1 MRRFLP
7 VLALAACT
15 GYPALD
21 ARVTPAERTA
31 PPPALVPLAGLL
43 AAGDRQPLALD
54 AGADLAARAS
64 DLAARA
70 GAVPPSGNAPDA
82 APDAARL
89 ADLAARAE
97 GLRTG
102 GLTPEQRERL
112 SSGPSLP

>member
-1 MRRFLP
+1 MRRLLP
-7 VLALAACT
+7 ALALAACT
-15 GYPALD
+15 EYPALD

-43 AAGDRQPLALD
+43 AAGDQQPLALD
-54 AGADLAARAS
+54 AGDDLSARAS
-64 DLAARA
+64 DLAART
-70 GAVPPSGNAPDA
+70 GAAPPPVTAPDA
-82 APDAARL
+82 TLDAVRL

-102 GLTPEQRERL
+102 GLTPEQRDRL